1 MFAMAIALAVPVSAK
16 AQAAAVASEAACQIN
31 FNTWLSDGPGIR
43 TALTNIITNQQAS
56 NYPAAALVYQGQLR
70 QNPYVASKPACLT
83 VPIDGIIMQKAGVNA
98 NTPLPGTAAPAQPAA
113 PANAGSVGPGE
124 QIDNRLEAVEARDG
138 VGNTAAAE
146 AAARRAEAA
155 ADRAETAQRERNSAA
170 QNYRRVLN
178 RPGVTQAQIS
188 AAKEALRLADQ
199 KLGEARSSAKA
210 AAADRVQTGLDRT
223 ATGADRTATA
233 ADRVQT
239 GQDSAATAANR
250 AWIQA
255 KMWMLWVV
263 AAVAALALLIGV
275 WALLRSRKQAASAT
289 TLVEVKLPNVV
300 THEELD
306 GKLAKFVTKDELGK
320 AVDGV
325 REELHERVN
334 RVTDDV
340 QLDAASAAAMK
351 KAAVGDEVKATFTV
365 NDRPTF
371 GLKVTKISA
380 KNFATVDEIGDTPAG
395 QDIGDVIAFV
405 RRAYKGRRND
415 LDAFKID

>member
-1 MFAMAIALAVPVSAK
+1 MRNVLISISAMGLALAVSTPAF
-16 AQAAAVASEAACQIN
+16 AQTTCVWNDSEAS
-31 FNTWLSDGPGIR
+31 FSVVGDGTVTYGAAIR
-43 TALTNIITNQQAS
+43 DKIS
-56 NYPAAALVYQGQLR
+56 GSEGRAALGAV
-70 QNPYVASKPACLT
+70 PPACSGVEAETLRREGFNGAT
-83 VPIDGIIMQKAGVNA
+83 VIPQ
-98 NTPLPGTAAPAQPAA
+98 GTTFAFGLRVPHLVAAPAQPAA
-113 PANAGSVGPGE
+113 LAKAGSVGPGE

-178 RPGVTQAQIS
+178 RPGVTQAQIN
-188 AAKEALRLADQ
+188 AAEKALRLANQ
-199 KLGEARSSAKA
+199 KLTEARSSASA

-275 WALLRSRKQAASAT
+275 WALLRSRKQAASAPT
-289 TLVEVKLPNVV
+289 EVNHNIKLDMSNHPTRDEVKAAV
-300 THEELD
+300 TE
-306 GKLAKFVTKDELGK
+306 
-320 AVDGV
+320 V
-325 REELHERVN
+325 REELHGRIDRV
-334 RVTDDV
+334 VDDV
-340 QLDAASAAAMK
+340 QLDSDSAAAMN
-351 KAAVGDEVKATFTV
+351 KAAVGDVIKATFTV
-365 NDRPTF
+365 NDQPTF